1 MGLLDDA
8 KNLIGDVAAAAD
20 RVLEQTGSGKL
31 ALTMAKFYPGG
42 LAAFLDRLRGAGHG
56 DAVASWLA
64 AGTGPETR
72 QSVPAAAIARCLPEG
87 VAERLAYD
95 LGVPVGRVTVVLSE
109 FLPAAVAEQS
119 ENGQLKPQ
127 PNFSTQVRPASG
139 AA

>member
-1 MGLLDDA
+1 MGLLDGA
-8 KNLIGDVAAAAD
+8 KTLIGDVAAAAD
-20 RVLEQTGSGKL
+20 RILEQTGSGKL

-42 LAAFLDRLRGAGHG
+42 LSAFLDRLREAGHG

-64 AGTGPETR
+64 SGAGPEAR
-72 QSVPAAAIARCLPEG
+72 QPVPAAAIARCLPEG
-87 VAERLAYD
+87 VAERFAYD
-95 LGVPVGRVTVVLSE
+95 LGVPEGRVAVVLSE

-127 PNFSTQVRPASG
+127 PNFSTQVRSAPG